1 MKNLF
6 SYTLLLPAIFLP
18 FISCTPPPELPVIPS
33 IVFKN
38 VKYVETEG
46 ADSLIVTIEFKDGD
60 GDLGLTSDDIL
71 APYQP
76 YFDSLDDNQDTIK
89 FGSRPGLPEY
99 NPIDYVIRRD
109 AEGTPIDTLLV
120 RINDNHYN
128 YFVHFYQKKNG
139 RYTEFN
145 WRDKPYYQTFDGRF
159 PLLNT
164 SGKSKP
170 LEGELRYSMVSS
182 GWIYIFRDSMRL
194 VVQIQDRALH
204 KSNIV
209 ESPAF
214 ILEGIK

>member
-214 ILEGIK
+214 TLEGIK